1 MKFLDLEAQIDSDDE
16 FSEDENRD
24 DDNGFID
31 HGTCQTPL
39 CLIC

>member
-16 FSEDENRD
+16 FSEDEN

-31 HGTCQTPL
+31 HGTCQTPY